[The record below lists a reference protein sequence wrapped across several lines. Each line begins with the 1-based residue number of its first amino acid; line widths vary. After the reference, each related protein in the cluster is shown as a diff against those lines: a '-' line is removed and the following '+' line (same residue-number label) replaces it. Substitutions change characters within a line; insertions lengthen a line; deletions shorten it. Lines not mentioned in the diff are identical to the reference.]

1 METIILAI
9 VAAVPSIAAVISIIS
24 SVLKMT
30 KSNDNIGA
38 QVIEKMEEFAVEL
51 KNTKEM
57 EDLKHAVQVLSQSN
71 QALQKKYN
79 ELLTEITKIR
89 HEEE

>member
-38 QVIEKMEEFAVEL
+38 QVIDKMEEFAVEL

-79 ELLTEITKIR
+79 ELFYLF
-89 HEEE
+89 